1 MVRPR
6 GEPKELLHLS
16 LPADVKAKLDNLLF
30 SPIEGRV
37 PVGAYARFISE
48 RIIEYTEWDSMP
60 LEQYGFEET
69 DYVSGPKNTILKLAH
84 MFNKALE
91 RNR

>member
-37 PVGAYARFISE
+37 PVLGGHEVVDAAPDGSNVMLVLKKRDGQTITRHYEHVIAGTGYR
-48 RIIEYTEWDSMP
+48 
-60 LEQYGFEET
+60 T
-69 DYVSGPKNTILKLAH
+69 DIGRLAS
-84 MFNKALE
+84 LLV
-91 RNR
+91 